1 MATMNFRIN
10 PDNYLGL
17 QHDKFKNDMM
27 QIALTNPTKYYALR
41 NAVMQNTVRTVV
53 SDMYNKIYL
62 LLTVGK
68 LSDREADASAALDG
82 GVEIADATAKFIPN
96 MSEKEV
102 SDFAMSVATTV
113 RSMLIQAITKLLPD
127 DYINL
132 ASARLAS
139 QASTRN
145 INTAL

>member
-1 MATMNFRIN
+1 MATMNFRID

-27 QIALTNPTKYYALR
+27 QIALTNPTRYYAIR
-41 NAVMQNTVRTVV
+41 NNVMQNTVRAVV
-53 SDMYNKIYL
+53 REMYNTVYL
-62 LLTVGK
+62 LLTKGK
-68 LSDREADASAALDG
+68 LRDDQVEASATNNQDG
-82 GVEIADATAKFIPN
+82 SAVEQGGLFIPN

-113 RSMLIQAITKLLPD
+113 RTMLVQAIHKLLPD

-139 QASTRN
+139 QAATRN
-145 INTAL
+145 INTA

>member
-1 MATMNFRIN
+1 MATMNFRID

-27 QIALTNPTKYYALR
+27 QIALTNPTRYYAIR
-41 NAVMQNTVRTVV
+41 NNVMQNTVRAVV
-53 SDMYNKIYL
+53 REMYNTVYL
-62 LLTVGK
+62 LLTKGK
-68 LSDREADASAALDG
+68 LRDDQVEASATNNQDG
-82 GVEIADATAKFIPN
+82 SAVEHGGLFIPN

-113 RSMLIQAITKLLPD
+113 RTMLVQAIHKLLPD

-139 QASTRN
+139 QAATRN
-145 INTAL
+145 INTA

>member
-10 PDNYLGL
+10 PENYLGL
-17 QHDKFKNDMM
+17 EHDQFKSDMM
-27 QIALTNPTKYYALR
+27 QIALTNPTHYYALR
-41 NAVMQNTVRTVV
+41 NAVMQNTVRTIV
-53 SDMYNKIYL
+53 SEMYDKIYL
-62 LLTVGK
+62 LLTKGK
-68 LSDREADASAALDG
+68 LTDGSANSSAAIG
-82 GVEIADATAKFIPN
+82 PEGAIPNVTGKFIPN

-102 SDFAMSVATTV
+102 SDFAMSCATTM
-113 RSMLIQAITKLLPD
+113 RSMLVQAIHKLLPD

-145 INTAL
+145 VNTAL